1 MRLLHGRPLA
11 ERVNARTRERIA
23 LLGTRGVR
31 PQLAIV
37 SVGID
42 PAASTYQE
50 RLVRSGRHLGIDVR
64 VDALPSAASEATA
77 AEHLRGLGAD
87 RAVHGIL
94 LLTPLPAPLDEAR
107 LVDLIAPV
115 KDVEGVHPYNV
126 GLLKAGRPGFVPS
139 TAEAILELLKFHE
152 IPLRG
157 ANAVVIGRS
166 PIVGRPAAALLMNAG
181 ATVTIAHSKTPDVA
195 ALTRPAA
202 IVVVAVGHAGF
213 VTGDMLSPGATVID
227 AGINVTP
234 TGLVGDVDVESVSGV
249 AGALSPV
256 PGGLGAVTTALLLR
270 NVVSAAE
277 EQTERRAGP
286 PPGPS

>member
-11 ERVNARTRERIA
+11 EKVNARTRERVA
-23 LLGTRGVR
+23 LLAARAVR
-31 PQLAIV
+31 PLLAIV
-37 SVGID
+37 SAGID

-50 RLVRSGRHLGIDVR
+50 RLVRSGKHLGIDVR
-64 VDALPSAASEATA
+64 VDALPSGTSEVTL
-77 AEHLRGLGAD
+77 AEHLRALGED

-94 LLTPLPAPLDEAR
+94 LLAPLPAPLDDAA
-107 LVDLIAPV
+107 LVDVIAPA

-126 GLLKAGRPGFVPS
+126 GLLKAGRPRFVPS
-139 TAEAILELLKFHE
+139 TAEAILELLKFHG

-157 ANAVVIGRS
+157 TKAVVIGRS
-166 PIVGRPAAALLMNAG
+166 PVVGRPAAALLLNAD
-181 ATVTIAHSKTPDVA
+181 ATVTVAHSKTPDVT
-195 ALTRPAA
+195 ALTRAAA
-202 IVVVAVGHAGF
+202 IVVVAVGRERF
-213 VTGDMLSPGATVID
+213 LTGEMLSPGATVID

-234 TGLVGDVDVESVSGV
+234 AGIVGDVDVESVSSV

-277 EQTERRAGP
+277 EQSRA
-286 PPGPS
+286 